1 MCLHG
6 ITQNANES
14 LNAMFWGRA
23 PKSNCGID
31 KLLLSAYDSVA
42 VFNYGRQASLDI
54 LKLLNIT
61 PGIFS
66 TNTCHALNV
75 RRKYNAS
82 YKNMDTTKRRRKII
96 RGGKKR
102 KMIVMY

>member
-1 MCLHG
+1 
-6 ITQNANES
+6 
-14 LNAMFWGRA
+14 MFWERA
-23 PKSNCGID
+23 PKSNYCGID
-31 KLLLSAYDSVA
+31 KLQLSVYDSVA

-54 LKLLNIT
+54 LKLLNVT

-66 TNTCHALNV
+66 TNACHALNV